1 MICSSDNSFK
11 ELVSRN
17 RAIIMGVAMILVVLY
32 PTYDNYFTIKLSN
45 YREKEVKEIIEIH
58 DRMLK

>member
-1 MICSSDNSFK
+1 MTISS
-11 ELVSRN
+11 
-17 RAIIMGVAMILVVLY
+17 MILVVLH
-32 PTYDNYFTIKLSN
+32 PIYDNYFTIKLSK

>member
-1 MICSSDNSFK
+1 MQQSFYKDILEKRYNMTISS
-11 ELVSRN
+11 
-17 RAIIMGVAMILVVLY
+17 MILVVLY

>member
-1 MICSSDNSFK
+1 MK
-11 ELVSRN
+11 
-17 RAIIMGVAMILVVLY
+17 LVVLH
-32 PTYDNYFTIKLSN
+32 PIYDNYFIINLSK